1 MLILQKS
8 WGDKSAGNVLAYKHD
23 SLSLIPTT
31 HEKSQAW
38 LHLLSQSWGMKPSR
52 SLEVTGQ
59 PDQLQWQAPD
69 PRDPISKHAVDSS

>member
-38 LHLLSQSWGMKPSR
+38 LHLFVITELGDEAKQVPGSHWS
-52 SLEVTGQ
+52 V
-59 PDQLQWQAPD
+59 
-69 PRDPISKHAVDSS
+69 